1 MASTN
6 VIVMGKTGIGKS
18 TLVNAIFDQ
27 KITTEGIG
35 GSVTRGIQA
44 HHGITKLN
52 GYEFCLYD
60 TEGIE
65 LKEEQQEKILKQ
77 IKDCIQKCIRSNDH
91 GFIHAIWYCIN
102 STGSRIEDTEMEI
115 IKTLISEFNVK
126 VCVVLTQAFQQKK
139 VIEMC
144 NAIENLGV
152 LKEKIE
158 ANQLQV
164 IPVLAKDY
172 EIDEGKYKN
181 AFGLNELERET
192 IFSRKNGEVNG
203 YQQKVDEMEKDA
215 RKYAKNYI
223 GATILTG
230 MSPIPF
236 SDAAVLVP
244 VQVAMLAKI
253 NSIFEITMEEGTLK
267 KLAEMAI
274 KIGGTAFVGKTLVSN
289 VFKMIPGIG
298 TLAGGA
304 ISATVAGTLTTVL
317 ANNYINALK
326 KRKRDEF
333 YNLVDSEESFI
344 KEVVIVTQ
352 KEL

>member
-6 VIVMGKTGIGKS
+6 VIVMGKTGTGKS
-18 TLVNAIFDQ
+18 TLVNAVLDQ
-27 KITTEGIG
+27 KVTTEGIG
-35 GSVTRGIQA
+35 GSVTRGIHA
-44 HHGITKLN
+44 HRGVTKAN
-52 GYEFCLYD
+52 GYEICLYD

-77 IKDCIQKCIRSNDH
+77 IKDCIQKCIRSDEH
-91 GFIHAIWYCIN
+91 EFIHAIWYCVN
-102 STGSRIEDTEMEI
+102 STCSRIEDTEIEI
-115 IKTLISEFNVK
+115 IKNLISEFNVK
-126 VCVVLTQAFQQKK
+126 VCVVLTQAFQPKK
-139 VIEMC
+139 VIEMS
-144 NAIENLGV
+144 NAIENVGI
-152 LKEKIE
+152 LKEKIGD
-158 ANQLQV
+158 NQLKV
-164 IPVLAKDY
+164 MPLLAKDY
-172 EIDEGKYKN
+172 EITTGKYKN

-192 IFSRKNGEVNG
+192 VLSRKDGEVNG
-203 YQQKVDEMEKDA
+203 YQRKVEEMEKNA
-215 RKYAKNYI
+215 RKYTKNYI

-253 NSIFEITMEEGTLK
+253 NSIFEVTMEEGTLK

-304 ISATVAGTLTTVL
+304 ISATVAGTLTTAL
-317 ANNYINALK
+317 ANNYINSLK

-344 KEVVIVTQ
+344 KEVAIVTQ
-352 KEL
+352 QEL